1 MMRDQVPSTSTT
13 HPWNTATMR
22 LESTLMGSL
31 YVFWGDHN
39 RIWQFEI
46 EERFSLEDL
55 LTELGTLEEKALRRK
70 VHGR

>member
-1 MMRDQVPSTSTT
+1 
-13 HPWNTATMR
+13 MR